1 MPRLGRSAFGALL
14 ALAAGLATLGLSPAS
29 ASAAEEYVKYY
40 TVTSGYA
47 GKPENLTEI
56 ATRFLGSGARSV
68 EVYNLNTGRKQPDNK
83 VLTDPGRLR
92 PGWMLVMPWDAVGG
106 GIQYGVLPDK
116 APGKPKGKKP
126 AKKGSKPNSGKPDTV
141 RPPTSGSP
149 QAAPYIPGAPAPGL
163 APSLRPGVLPSAA
176 PKGSAAPGAGCA
188 SRAGSS
194 TKTDW
199 ARLRVAADHAWKES
213 RGKGQLVAV
222 VDSGVNASLPQ
233 LTGHV
238 SVGLNVVD
246 GTSRGDTDCLGTGTT
261 MAGII
266 AAQQVKGAG
275 PMGVAPDANVMPVRV
290 VTAQP
295 QATPEV
301 QVRAIEGAV
310 AAGATVLALGGY
322 VNTADAR
329 VAKAVSAAVARNV
342 VVVLAAPPASAPAS
356 PETAF
361 GEGVL
366 RVAGIGVDDRPAAP
380 YRSGAV
386 DVVAP
391 AVNVAGLSPTGTGTV
406 NGTGTHYAVA
416 FVAAQAALV
425 KSAYPDLTAQQVTH
439 RIKVTAE
446 KMGDG
451 EPPNAQ
457 FGYGFID
464 PATSVT
470 KVLAEEDEAPPPA
483 AEEEK
488 ETADQAA
495 TERVPTSGETTQSGS
510 RTTILV
516 VTAVLMIAAGILLA
530 VRIRRMLSPGEE
542 PADLDDSEVGL
553 IDSRL
558 EVPTPAFTGAPP
570 PGPSSGTG
578 GGGGDPWD
586 DDGGHW
592 TDDGR

>member
-1 MPRLGRSAFGALL
+1 MPRLGRSALGALL
-14 ALAAGLATLGLSPAS
+14 ALVAGLATLGLSPAS
-29 ASAAEEYVKYY
+29 ASAADEYVKYY

-68 EVYNLNTGRKQPDNK
+68 EIFNLNTGRKQPDAK
-83 VLTDPGRLR
+83 VLTDPGKLR

-106 GIQYGVLPDK
+106 GVQYGVLPSK
-116 APGKPKGKKP
+116 VP
-126 AKKGSKPNSGKPDTV
+126 AKKPPKKNKSKQNPGTPETPSRPTGGSQ
-141 RPPTSGSP
+141 
-149 QAAPYIPGAPAPGL
+149 QAAPYVPGAPVPGL
-163 APSLRPGVLPSAA
+163 APSLRPGVLPSTA
-176 PKGSAAPGAGCA
+176 PKVSTTAPGTACA

-275 PMGVAPDANVMPVRV
+275 PIGVAPDANVMPVRV

-329 VAKAVSAAVARNV
+329 VAKAVASAVARNV
-342 VVVLAAPPASAPAS
+342 VVVLAAPPASAPAT

-391 AVNVAGLSPTGTGTV
+391 GVNVAGLSPNGTGTV
-406 NGTGTHYAVA
+406 TGTGTHYAVA

-446 KMGDG
+446 KLGDG
-451 EPPNAQ
+451 EAPNPQ

-483 AEEEK
+483 AKDEE
-488 ETADQAA
+488 AA
-495 TERVPTSGETTQSGS
+495 GTDEQNAAEQVPTSGETQPSGS
-510 RTTILV
+510 RTTVLV
-516 VTAVLMIAAGILLA
+516 VTAVLMISAGILLA
-530 VRIRRMLSPGEE
+530 MRIRRMLSRDDVDDFDNHE
-542 PADLDDSEVGL
+542 PGL
-553 IDSRL
+553 IDPGL
-558 EVPTPAFTGAPP
+558 EVPAPALAGA
-570 PGPSSGTG
+570 STG
-578 GGGGDPWD
+578 GGEPWD
-586 DDGGHW
+586 DDGAHW
-592 TDDGR
+592 TDDVDKR